1 MNKQLPPR
9 TSVLPIKSFLWMLWF
24 VFILLAAV
32 FPAQAQ
38 TSDEPE
44 VVILQA
50 NTSVT
55 PVLVTYLERGF
66 KLAVEDNAD
75 LIIIE
80 LNTPGGSVESMNVII
95 QLIRSSEIPVVVYV
109 TPRNAMAASAG
120 AIITMAGHL
129 SAMAPETTIGAAS
142 PVGSQGEDIEE
153 TLNSKVKEILKASIR
168 NLTLNRS
175 PEAVSLAEEMV
186 ESARAVT
193 VDEALEAGLIDIK
206 ASDRNDLLY
215 QLQGRTGIISGET
228 FTLNT
233 RGASI
238 QLVNTTFIEDVLNL
252 LLNPNLVFLLLS
264 IGVQA
269 ILIEISSPGGWV
281 AGFFG
286 IVCILLA
293 IYGLGILPVNWF
305 GIIFLVIA
313 FVLFILDI
321 KAPTHGALTIAGV
334 ATFITGALVLFNTTR
349 LPGIPPIS
357 VPLVVGTGL
366 FIGAT
371 FFIAVT
377 FAIRAQF
384 TPIQTGKE
392 SLPGKFGVVKTDLVP
407 QGMVQAAGELWGA
420 IAAPDEGTIRE
431 GEEIVVVEVVGL
443 QLIVRRRRIH

>member
-1 MNKQLPPR
+1 MNKTVISRKPAL
-9 TSVLPIKSFLWMLWF
+9 SIKGLLWILWF
-24 VFILLAAV
+24 VFIFLAAV
-32 FPAQAQ
+32 LPAKAQANN
-38 TSDEPE
+38 EPG
-44 VVILQA
+44 VIILQA
-50 NTSVT
+50 NSSVT

-66 KLAVEDNAD
+66 KLAAEDNAD

-80 LNTPGGSVESMNVII
+80 LNTPGGSVDSMNIII
-95 QLIRSSEIPVVVYV
+95 QLIRSSTIPVVVYV
-109 TPRNAMAASAG
+109 TPPNAMAASAG

-129 SAMAPETTIGAAS
+129 SAMAPETSIGAAS
-142 PVGSQGEDIEE
+142 PVGSQGEDIDE
-153 TLNSKVKEILKASIR
+153 TMDSKVKEILKASVR

-175 PEAVSLAEEMV
+175 QKAVSLAEEMV
-186 ESARAVT
+186 DSARAVT

-206 ASDRNDLLY
+206 AIDRNDLLY
-215 QLQGRTGIISGET
+215 KLQGKPVYVSGKTII
-228 FTLNT
+228 LNT
-233 RGASI
+233 EGAAI
-238 QLVNTTFIEDVLNL
+238 HVVTTTFIEDVLNL

-286 IVCILLA
+286 LVCILLA

-334 ATFITGALVLFNTTR
+334 VTFITGALVLFNTTR

-371 FFIAVT
+371 FFIVIT
-377 FAIRAQF
+377 YAIRAQF

-392 SLPGKFGVVKTDLVP
+392 SLPGKFGIVKTDLDP
-407 QGMVQAAGELWGA
+407 HGTVQAAGELWQA
-420 IAAPDEGTIRE
+420 IAAANEGSIRE
-431 GEEIVVVEVVGL
+431 GEEIEVVEVVGL
-443 QLIVRRRRIH
+443 QLIVRRRSTL